1 MLSTL
6 LIATV
11 AAASPDPVGI
21 AITPLQA
28 TQMPPEMAGYAED
41 RLANRLGERGFKVTT
56 SADIQAL
63 LGLERQRQLLGC
75 TDDSMCSTEIGAAL
89 GVPLMVVGRVSK
101 IEERFDLDLRVIRQ
115 RDGVVV
121 ARESRGIEGLKRLAE
136 LMEAAG
142 DSLARQLEPKTPFA
156 WRLWVPLSLGVAAA
170 AAGGVLWG
178 LAQRDY
184 FSWTNAGFA
193 LPGGRTTPLM
203 GIAEFDA
210 ELRRL
215 NTLRVA
221 GIASVSAGAALVVT
235 GILWNALAPSLPV
248 SVVAGPTHD
257 GAAFALGGRF

>member
-11 AAASPDPVGI
+11 AAASPDAVGI
-21 AITPLQA
+21 AITPLQVI
-28 TQMPPEMAGYAED
+28 QMPPEMAGYAED

-63 LGLERQRQLLGC
+63 LGMERQRQLLGC

-89 GVPLMVVGRVSK
+89 GVPLLVVGRVSK

-170 AAGGVLWG
+170 AAGGVFWG
-178 LAQRDY
+178 LAERDY
-184 FSWTNAGFA
+184 FSWTT
-193 LPGGRTTPLM
+193 PGYQVPRTLV
-203 GIAEFDA
+203 GLAEFDA
-210 ELRRL
+210 ELKRL
-215 NTLRVA
+215 NTQRLIGISAVA
-221 GIASVSAGAALVVT
+221 LGGALLAT

-248 SVVAGPTHD
+248 SVVTAPAPG
-257 GAAFALGGRF
+257 GALVSVGGRF

>member
-6 LIATV
+6 LIACM
-11 AAASPDPVGI
+11 AASPDAIGI

-75 TDDSMCSTEIGAAL
+75 SEESCSTEIGAAL
-89 GVPLMVVGRVSK
+89 GVPLLIVGRVSK
-101 IEERFDLDLRVIRQ
+101 IEERFDLDVRVIRQ

-121 ARESRGIEGLKRLAE
+121 ARESRGIEGVKRLAE

-156 WRLWVPLSLGVAAA
+156 WRLWVPVSLGVATGVV
-170 AAGGVLWG
+170 GGVLWG

-184 FSWTNAGFA
+184 FSWTNPGYA
-193 LPGGRTTPLM
+193 LPGDGKKLE
-203 GIAEFDA
+203 GLSAFDA
-210 ELRRL
+210 EFQRL
-215 NTLRVA
+215 NTMRIA
-221 GIASVSAGAALVVT
+221 GIVSAAAGGALLATGLV
-235 GILWNALAPSLPV
+235 WNALAPSLPV

-257 GAAFALGGRF
+257 GAALAVGGRF

>member
-75 TDDSMCSTEIGAAL
+75 TDESMCSTEIGAAL

-101 IEERFDLDLRVIRQ
+101 IEERFDLDVRVIRQ

-121 ARESRGIEGLKRLAE
+121 ARDSRGIEGVKRLAE

-170 AAGGVLWG
+170 AVGGVLWG
-178 LAQRDY
+178 LAERDY
-184 FSWTNAGFA
+184 FSWTT
-193 LPGGRTTPLM
+193 PGYQVPRTLV
-203 GIAEFDA
+203 GLAEFDA
-210 ELRRL
+210 ELKRL
-215 NTLRVA
+215 NTQRLIGISAVA
-221 GIASVSAGAALVVT
+221 LGGALLAT

-248 SVVAGPTHD
+248 SVVTAPAPG
-257 GAAFALGGRF
+257 GALVSVGGRF

>member
-21 AITPLQA
+21 AITPLQVV
-28 TQMPPEMAGYAED
+28 QMPPEMAGYAED

-56 SADIQAL
+56 PADIQAL
-63 LGLERQRQLLGC
+63 LGMERQRQLLGC
-75 TDDSMCSTEIGAAL
+75 TEESCSTEIGAAL

-101 IEERFDLDLRVIRQ
+101 IEERFDLDVRVIRQ

-121 ARESRGIEGLKRLAE
+121 ARDSRGIEGVKRLAE

-156 WRLWVPLSLGVAAA
+156 WRLWVPLSLGVAAGVV
-170 AAGGVLWG
+170 GGVLWG

-184 FSWTNAGFA
+184 FSWTNPGFA
-193 LPGGRTTPLM
+193 LPGDGQKLE
-203 GIAEFDA
+203 GLSAFDA
-210 ELRRL
+210 EFRRL
-215 NTLRVA
+215 NTMRTA
-221 GIASVSAGAALVVT
+221 GIVSSAAGVALLAT
-235 GILWNALAPSLPV
+235 GIIWNAVVPSLPV
-248 SVVAGPTHD
+248 SVVAGPTRD
-257 GAAFALGGRF
+257 GAALALGGRF

>member
-11 AAASPDPVGI
+11 AAASPDAIGI
-21 AITPLQA
+21 AITPLQVV
-28 TQMPPEMAGYAED
+28 QMPTEMAGYAED

-75 TDDSMCSTEIGAAL
+75 TEEACSTEIGAAL
-89 GVPLMVVGRVSK
+89 GVPLLVVGRVSK
-101 IEERFDLDLRVIRQ
+101 IEERFDLDVRVIRQ
-115 RDGVVV
+115 RDGVVI
-121 ARESRGIEGLKRLAE
+121 ARESRGIEGLKRLGE

-170 AAGGVLWG
+170 AVGAVLWA
-178 LAQRDY
+178 LAERDY
-184 FSWTNAGFA
+184 FSWTTPRFQV
-193 LPGGRTTPLM
+193 PRTLV
-203 GIAEFDA
+203 GLAEFDA
-210 ELRRL
+210 ELNRL
-215 NTLRVA
+215 NTQRVI
-221 GIASVSAGAALVVT
+221 GISAVGFGGALLAT

-248 SVVAGPTHD
+248 SVVTAPAPG
-257 GAAFALGGRF
+257 GALVSVGGRF